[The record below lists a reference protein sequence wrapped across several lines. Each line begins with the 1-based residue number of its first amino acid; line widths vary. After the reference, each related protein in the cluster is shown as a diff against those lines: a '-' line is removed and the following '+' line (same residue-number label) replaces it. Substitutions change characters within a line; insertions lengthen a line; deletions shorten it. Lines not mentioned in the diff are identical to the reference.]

1 MKKQL
6 AISSVAGIAI
16 ALLAL
21 LSLRGS
27 AAEAATSELMPD
39 PETAT
44 SEPVSDPEAATSGL
58 TLDPETG
65 LPAGSLVFHV
75 EDHTCIALPNHELE
89 CFCPCSSGMCTAQV
103 EFVPLLSSPAVT
115 SVAPVTSTG
124 STIRD
129 NLMPVPRWEQTP
141 GSEETPE
148 LRPERGEESGR
159 DGSKGNNGV
168 GNGEDPQPPGN
179 PPINDGPGTSP
190 GNPGNKGGG
199 NNRGNKKD

>member
-27 AAEAATSELMPD
+27 AAEAATSELLPD
-39 PETAT
+39 LEAAT
-44 SEPVSDPEAATSGL
+44 SELVSDPEATTSGL

-75 EDHTCIALPNHELE
+75 EDHTCIVLPNHELE
-89 CFCPCSSGMCTAQV
+89 CFCPCSSGMCNAQV
-103 EFVPLLSSPAVT
+103 EIVPLLSSPAVT
-115 SVAPVTSTG
+115 SVAPVTPTG

-141 GSEETPE
+141 G
-148 LRPERGEESGR
+148 LRPEQGEESGR
-159 DGSKGNNGV
+159 NGSKGNNGV
-168 GNGEDPQPPGN
+168 GNGQDPQPPGN

-199 NNRGNKKD
+199 HSRGNKKD